1 MPHDRPLPP
10 NTEGILRIRGA
21 NVIAGYVGDEA
32 ASAAVFRDGWFYCGD
47 IGAVSPDGLLTVSGR
62 DGDFINAGG
71 NKLSPLVVEDVLLS
85 LPQVTEAAAFGVPD
99 RMGVVQ
105 IWAAIVSAAP
115 VEMTVLQALCRD
127 RLAEKAPKFIIQI
140 KGLPRNANGKLVR
153 AELIRFAAER
163 QP

>member
-1 MPHDRPLPP
+1 
-10 NTEGILRIRGA
+10 
-21 NVIAGYVGDEA
+21 
-32 ASAAVFRDGWFYCGD
+32 
-47 IGAVSPDGLLTVSGR
+47 VSPEGLLTISGR

-71 NKLSPLVVEDVLLS
+71 NKMNPAVIETVLLS

-115 VEMTVLQALCRD
+115 VDMAALQALCREK
-127 RLAEKAPKFIIQI
+127 LAGKAPKYIVQI
-140 KGLPRNANGKLVR
+140 KGLPRNANGKIVR
-153 AELIRFAAER
+153 TELIRFAAQR